1 MVSSRNGSKVAAGA
15 SPRIDVSL
23 SGLRGRNFSNVD
35 ELSIV
40 AKKVSG
46 VLETE
51 KKFCDNCADEGVEK
65 TELVPVTNCCSR
77 TTAVWKGD
85 SMMAVSIFISLLVFG
100 SHCHIN
106 TKNKMD
112 GENY

>member
-1 MVSSRNGSKVAAGA
+1 M
-15 SPRIDVSL
+15 SL
-23 SGLRGRNFSNVD
+23 SGFEGRNFSIVD
-35 ELSIV
+35 WLSMV
-40 AKKVSG
+40 AEKVSG
-46 VLETE
+46 EVETE
-51 KKFCDNCADEGVEK
+51 YFICDNCVDEGVEK